1 MSSST
6 MPYVIGNWKM
16 NLDVE
21 SAMSLAEASAEIA
34 NETADDVGVG
44 IAIPSLWI
52 PLISSEFFETSL
64 LVGAQDCSPHAAGA
78 YTGDVSAPM
87 LSPWCAFTLVGH
99 SERRQ
104 HHGEDD
110 DLVRAK
116 LDAVIEHDM
125 AALLCVGETEAQRE
139 AGNALDVVG
148 EQVLRAAGHLDSGGL
163 RNLLVAYEP
172 VWAIGTG
179 QTATPADAQAMAAHI
194 RGLIAGL
201 DAGSAPEVPILYGGS
216 VKAANAPDF
225 FSEGDIDGALVGGAS
240 LDADDFLE
248 IVRAARQTGAGLLA
262 DDAR

>member
-1 MSSST
+1 MSSSS

-21 SAMSLAEASAEIA
+21 SAMALAEASAEIA
-34 NETADDVGVG
+34 NETGDDVGVG

-64 LVGAQDCSPHAAGA
+64 LVGAQDCSPHASGA

-87 LSPWCAFTLVGH
+87 LAPWCAFTLVGH

-104 HHGEDD
+104 HHAEGD
-110 DLVRAK
+110 DLVQAK
-116 LDAVIEHDM
+116 LDAVIALDM
-125 AALLCVGETEAQRE
+125 AALLCVGETQAQRE

-148 EQVLRAAGHLDSGGL
+148 EQVMRAAGHLDSGGL

-179 QTATPADAQAMAAHI
+179 QTATPGDAQAVAAHI
-194 RGLIAGL
+194 RALIAGL
-201 DAGSAPEVPILYGGS
+201 DAGAAAAAEVPILYGGS
-216 VKAANAPDF
+216 VKSANAADF
-225 FSEGDIDGALVGGAS
+225 FGEADIDGALVGGAS
-240 LDADDFLE
+240 LNADDFLE
-248 IVRAARQTGAGLLA
+248 IVRAARGFGGPVVG
-262 DDAR
+262 